1 MCLAIPGQIVEIVD
15 DEHDIAKVEFSGV
28 RRNIN
33 VTLVRQ
39 DGADVGKWVLVH
51 VGFALRI
58 LDEKEAAETLRFLE
72 MIGAEFRE
80 EMEQIGD
87 GADPMPDRS
96 VPSQSRTNP

>member
-33 VTLVRQ
+33 VTLVRK

-51 VGFALRI
+51 VGFALRV

-80 EMEQIGD
+80 EMEQIGED
-87 GADPMPDRS
+87 ADPMPNVA
-96 VPSQSRTNP
+96 VPSQPRTEP

>member
-15 DEHDIAKVEFSGV
+15 DERDIAKVEFSGV

-39 DGADVGKWVLVH
+39 DGADIGKWVLVH

-58 LDEKEAAETLRFLE
+58 IDEKEAAETLRFLE

-87 GADPMPDRS
+87 GADPILNVA
-96 VPSQSRTNP
+96 VPSQPRTDP